1 MKKHELSIGLNDQ
14 TTLTQLISTQDAI
27 NAIIDYCRTYNKAF
41 TLTTAT
47 GGYLMDNGQFTVEN
61 TIRIEFLQFTDIDIE
76 LNTFIYNF
84 IQYFLIEFNQESI
97 AHAVYNTESD
107 LIYLENNTVRI
118 IRTLHQKERRIKT

>member
-14 TTLTQLISTQDAI
+14 NTLTQLISTQDAI
-27 NAIIDYCRTYNKAF
+27 NSIVDYCRTYKRAF

-47 GGYLMDNGQFTVEN
+47 GGYTMDNGEFTVEN
-61 TIRIEFLQFTDIDIE
+61 TIRIEFLQFTDDVDAE
-76 LNTFIYNF
+76 LNTFIRDF

-107 LIYLENNTVRI
+107 LVYLEN
-118 IRTLHQKERRIKT
+118 QK